1 MSLYLQLMTSFMKV
15 GVLTFGGGYAMLPLL
30 EKEIVLKQGWATSE
44 ELLDY
49 FAIGQMTPGIIAV
62 NTATFVGYKQ
72 KGISGAIFAT
82 LGMITPSIIIILI
95 IASILSNLLE
105 YPIVVNA
112 FNGIKLGVSVILT
125 QAIYKLAKKSLI
137 DKFSIIVFSLGL
149 LALLV
154 LNLNPVSLILLVIA
168 YVLITQLV
176 RLKV

>member
-1 MSLYLQLMTSFMKV
+1 MSIYLQLMTSFMKV

-137 DKFSIIVFSLGL
+137 DKFSVIVFSLGL